1 MTEKDYLISF
11 VQRSIQK
18 SHHDKDKLRNHFS
31 FIRVHNKS
39 SKHKHKTKDGDDDD
53 PRAIIPIQEETAFDE
68 DPRNV
73 IYR

>member
-1 MTEKDYLISF
+1 
-11 VQRSIQK
+11 
-18 SHHDKDKLRNHFS
+18 LRNHFS